1 MSNLMQSILE
11 LPRVYQ
17 IEIFLFALFSVLLI
31 SAIIML
37 WKITQVHSE
46 DIRLIYR
53 MLRSNIEESRE
64 KKTNQKASKKK
75 E

>member
-31 SAIIML
+31 SAIVML

-46 DIRLIYR
+46 DIHRLYK
-53 MLRSNIEESRE
+53 MLRSNA
-64 KKTNQKASKKK
+64 KKSQQQKKKASKKK